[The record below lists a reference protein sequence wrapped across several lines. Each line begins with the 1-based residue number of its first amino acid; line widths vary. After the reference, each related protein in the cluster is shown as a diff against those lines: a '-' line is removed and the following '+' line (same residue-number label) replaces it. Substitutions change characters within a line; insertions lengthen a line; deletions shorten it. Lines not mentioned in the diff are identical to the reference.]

1 VKEKQIQQDIRAA
14 LLMLGFDVVSF
25 SQPRATMQTMG
36 TPDLYARHMAWGLRV
51 WVEVKTL
58 KGKLSLHQKV
68 WHEIERAAGGIVL
81 VARSAKDAIDQIAE
95 IRSLT

>member
-1 VKEKQIQQDIRAA
+1 MKEKQIQQDIRAA

-36 TPDLYARHMAWGLRV
+36 IPDLYARHMAWQLRV
-51 WVEVKTL
+51 WIEVKTPA
-58 KGKLSLHQKV
+58 GKLSLDQVV
-68 WHEIERAAGGIVL
+68 WHEVERSAGGTVL

>member
-1 VKEKQIQQDIRAA
+1 MKEKQIQQDIRAA
-14 LLMLGFDVVSF
+14 LLMLGFDVTSF
-25 SQPRATMQTMG
+25 SQPRATLQTMG
-36 TPDLYARHMAWGLRV
+36 IPDLYARHMAWGLRV
-51 WVEVKTL
+51 WVEVKT
-58 KGKLSLHQKV
+58 KTGKLSLDQKV